1 MIMDIKIQVIQ
12 INQVNI
18 YKFSA
23 FPEERIKNIVSE
35 LNVHYDKI
43 NNYIEAGISGDT
55 LNLEVINSLAKLKEI
70 SRLAPYKI
78 NIDPYSGDFRLGI
91 DLLESVVALLK
102 TDAGHNSTQKNLLD
116 LGCDLLEKLY
126 SFSFD
131 NLVNGSLLYQWLKS
145 KDLIRNHTII
155 HWGGVYESTPDD
167 KIRFKPTEDELESF
181 YNRNQQKIH
190 EYMVFD
196 MNDNKEESNP
206 MSDQQASDYY
216 HYHQVLKQFEI

>member
-1 MIMDIKIQVIQ
+1 MDIKIQVIQ

-116 LGCDLLEKLY
+116 LGWDLLEKLY